1 MSDPTKVA
9 SESGSPSVYCIFR
22 GNLVEQYQKAM
33 AVYTSLIDG
42 AKSLQGKDFYEA
54 QLRVADAHVGFER
67 AWQDVMD
74 QGRLVH

>member
-1 MSDPTKVA
+1 
-9 SESGSPSVYCIFR
+9 
-22 GNLVEQYQKAM
+22 M